1 MPWGPMAAAPEPDIL
16 AQGGCAV
23 EPPLQAL
30 VPPLLLRPS
39 PSALAALA
47 RPLKNVTC
55 LKGIYLSFAAEL
67 ESGPSIF
74 FPTAPQALPFE
85 KKAALQIL

>member
-1 MPWGPMAAAPEPDIL
+1 MPLGPVAAALEPDIL

-23 EPPLQAL
+23 DPLLQEL
-30 VPPLLLRPS
+30 VPLLLLRPS

-55 LKGIYLSFAAEL
+55 LKGIYPSFAAEL
-67 ESGPSIF
+67 EFWALDF
-74 FPTAPQALPFE
+74 FSYHPTSFTL
-85 KKAALQIL
+85 